1 MSPRGEPDPELGPI
15 VLGLRQAGG
24 APDQLREDER
34 ARRLAGAAAALGL
47 VPNPQDG
54 STQTAGLEHRI
65 VARAREA
72 RPPALR
78 RRLRP
83 STARRI
89 AFAAILLGALATAAV
104 FGWLAF
110 EPRDP
115 ISGQAVALSE
125 DGQTGVLL
133 PHYEQRPF
141 ALVFWGLPEPE
152 DGEVWQLW
160 LVRESGAVTPGPV
173 FSPDEEGRAAVAI
186 NPNAIES
193 EDAPIGFAVSLDIPS
208 ERPRETADREAIRYQ
223 FALD

>member
-1 MSPRGEPDPELGPI
+1 MNSDPDSGAELGLIIFGLAEAAEPI
-15 VLGLRQAGG
+15 A
-24 APDQLREDER
+24 DDEE
-34 ARRLAGAAAALGL
+34 AQRLTAAAAALAL
-47 VPNPQDG
+47 IPNPTDAAAH
-54 STQTAGLEHRI
+54 SIGLEHRV
-65 VARAREA
+65 VARARDI

-78 RRLRP
+78 RQLRP

-89 AFAAILLGALATAAV
+89 ALALLLVGALTAAGV
-104 FGWLAF
+104 FAWLAF

-115 ISGQAVALSE
+115 INGQAVALSG

-141 ALVFWGLPEPE
+141 ALVFWGLPDPE

-160 LVRESGAVTPGPV
+160 LVRESGKVTPGPTL
-173 FSPDEEGRAAVAI
+173 SPDEEGRAAVAI

-208 ERPRETADREAIRYQ
+208 ERSGETADREAIRYQ
-223 FALD
+223 FPLD